1 MDTQLHQSLMEN
13 SGTFLFGYRQR
24 NQPGERGTQGSVK
37 GGTGG
42 CRWAVMGSRVLLASA
57 T

>member
-37 GGTGG
+37 GGMGG